1 MVSIKSGAHFKMT
14 SPFLI
19 LSVICLVILFIFID
33 SELGVH
39 PMSQASSLEELEF
52 PLFFFGSK
60 LFFSFSKLLPLY
72 GW

>member
-1 MVSIKSGAHFKMT
+1 MT
-14 SPFLI
+14 SSLLI

-33 SELGVH
+33 SDLGIY

-52 PLFFFGSK
+52 PSALLWINAFFF
-60 LFFSFSKLLPLY
+60 LSFSKLLPLY